1 MDKMNQ
7 MEELNKEIGSC
18 AKCRLSK
25 TRIKSVPGEGP
36 LDAEYFIVGQ
46 GPGANED
53 KTGRPFIGRA
63 GKLLTELLA
72 LAGLDRY
79 KETFITSIVKCLP
92 TPPLNRKPKPD
103 EIAACHDYLARQIE
117 LFGAKKI
124 ILLGDVAF
132 KEFFKKEKFSD
143 WRGKWRESGRR
154 KYFISYHPAAGIR
167 FQKFKKIL
175 EHDFKNLVRGNEKN

>member
-1 MDKMNQ
+1 MNKTSR
-7 MEELNKEIGSC
+7 MEKLNREIGLC
-18 AKCRLSK
+18 VKCRLSI
-25 TRIKSVPGEGP
+25 TRIKPVPGEGP
-36 LDAEYFIVGQ
+36 LDADYFIIGQ

-53 KTGRPFIGRA
+53 ETGRPFIGRS

-72 LAGLDRY
+72 LAGIDRS

-92 TPPLNRKPKPD
+92 TPPLNRKPRPD
-103 EIAACHDYLARQIE
+103 EIAACCDYLARQIE
-117 LFGAKKI
+117 LVGSKKI

-132 KEFFKKEKFSD
+132 RRFFPKDKFSD
-143 WRGKWRESGRR
+143 WRGKWRDSGGR

-175 EHDFKNLVRGNEKN
+175 EADYKAINKLD